1 MRPHGSASV
10 SRSKPRAWAICDDC
24 GFLFNKDELAWQYEW
39 LGTRTQNTNLLKC
52 SKCMDIPQEQL
63 RVIVLPADPVPVE
76 DPRPE
81 RYTHDNNQIATIGTN
96 IGNINQAAGIAAA
109 FDANTNKP
117 FFLSAVRYQSTAG
130 LTNTIGK
137 YWGGMNPNNPLT
149 GPMVNRIV
157 VSAPYDAKLA
167 AAGAVAYEFQGS
179 DAPVGFTTITSGV
192 TAGTIGET
200 LDVSFTATTGYLYH
214 RFVLTGDGISSVSV
228 AQLQIYRVS

>member
-1 MRPHGSASV
+1 
-10 SRSKPRAWAICDDC
+10 
-24 GFLFNKDELAWQYEW
+24 
-39 LGTRTQNTNLLKC
+39 
-52 SKCMDIPQEQL
+52 MDIPQEQL
-63 RVIVLPADPVPVE
+63 RVIVLPADPEPVQ
-76 DPRPE
+76 DPRPQN
-81 RYTHDNNQIATIGTN
+81 YTAANNPIASIGTN

-109 FDANTNKP
+109 FDANANKP

-167 AAGAVAYEFQGS
+167 AAGADAYEFQGS
-179 DAPVGFTTITSGV
+179 DTPVGFTTITSGV

-214 RFVLTGDGISSVSV
+214 RFVLTGDGVSSVSV